1 MQKLVV
7 MTDDEFLNICQR
19 LNQIQE
25 DIDSAIRDNYYGFRV
40 KENLLEIQEILS
52 KGGMMNECNN

>member
-7 MTDDEFLNICQR
+7 MTDDEFSNICQR

-25 DIDSAIRDNYYGFRV
+25 DIESLIRETNNYYGFRV
-40 KENLLEIQEILS
+40 KENLQEIQEILS
-52 KGGMMNECNN
+52 KEGKA

>member
-7 MTDDEFLNICQR
+7 MTDDEFSNICQR

-25 DIDSAIRDNYYGFRV
+25 DIDSAIKDNYYGSRV

-52 KGGMMNECNN
+52 KGGMMDECNN

>member
-25 DIDSAIRDNYYGFRV
+25 DIESLIRETNNYYGFRV
-40 KENLLEIQEILS
+40 KENLQEIQEILS
-52 KGGMMNECNN
+52 KEGKV

>member
-19 LNQIQE
+19 LNQIQK
-25 DIDSAIRDNYYGFRV
+25 DIDSLIRETNNYYGFRV
-40 KENLLEIQEILS
+40 KENLLEIQEIFIQ
-52 KGGMMNECNN
+52 GRYDE